1 MALKVVNKQVTEL
14 EQVMKL
20 KIERWAECYQFD
32 ETRIDDN
39 KLVGVLQ
46 SYDLY
51 PKLPYSHRLLPIIE
65 KLSKNQKLQ
74 TLQWVINDLPMAR
87 DFLDC
92 LAIMHSDPNRE
103 DWALLLKLWP
113 EMTAK
118 KRLKG
123 LETIYAL
130 DKGVKYSQKLMN
142 DLMKSADEFE

>member
-1 MALKVVNKQVTEL
+1 
-14 EQVMKL
+14 
-20 KIERWAECYQFD
+20 
-32 ETRIDDN
+32 
-39 KLVGVLQ
+39 
-46 SYDLY
+46 
-51 PKLPYSHRLLPIIE
+51 
-65 KLSKNQKLQ
+65 
-74 TLQWVINDLPMAR
+74 MAR